1 MMMMRGKG
9 GIKLMVIQKSLKVS
23 RDETLHYLF
32 GETNLILGILSSIVA
47 SLSGMFIT
55 LGFLHFAGFF
65 TIQQDQLVILSVVF
79 AILGIAIFFTKKEEF
94 HLYDKTGSHIFI
106 AGVFSYPIYIILFT
120 LVLLYFFLPDWTS
133 AQKGVQVNVVAAII
147 LIFLISVAFSYLFNG
162 WWKLITYLL
171 LQMFSR
177 RDWRVLAERDAFLSG
192 LGLRFEESK
201 RYGTSLSLLNLTVT
215 VPPRE
220 KKILAG
226 IYKRLAD
233 SVRDIDLISHF
244 DNVNNFAILAPI
256 TLAAGQGLF
265 KRVVKLVQEELYT
278 KGYKKKVTVEAGI
291 ATILPETESEF
302 ELLKPAEM
310 LKEEIQI

>member
-1 MMMMRGKG
+1 
-9 GIKLMVIQKSLKVS
+9 MVIQKTLKVS
-23 RDETLHYLF
+23 RDEMLHYLF
-32 GETNLILGILSSIVA
+32 GETNIILAILSSIVA
-47 SLSGMFIT
+47 ALSGMFIT

-65 TIQQDQLVILSVVF
+65 TIQPDQLITLSIVF
-79 AILGIAIFFTKKEEF
+79 IGLGIAIYFTKKEEF

-133 AQKGVQVNVVAAII
+133 AQKGIQVNVVAAII

-162 WWKLITYLL
+162 WWKLISYFLL
-171 LQMFSR
+171 RLFAR
-177 RDWRVLAERDAFLSG
+177 RDWVILAERDAFLSG

-201 RYGTSLSLLNLTVT
+201 RYGTALSLLNLTVT
-215 VPPRE
+215 LPPRE
-220 KKILAG
+220 KKLLAG
-226 IYKRLAD
+226 IYKRIANG
-233 SVRDIDLISHF
+233 VRDIDLISHF
-244 DNVNNFAILAPI
+244 DNVNNFAVLAPI
-256 TLAAGQGLF
+256 TQAAGHGLF

-278 KGYKKKVTVEAGI
+278 KGYKNKVMVEAGI